1 MGRQYK
7 ILIVDDDPWFRQFV
21 NQTLSAQGLECLEAR
36 TAQEAERLLLQSP
49 DLLFVD
55 YRLPQIDG
63 ADWIRQLKD
72 RGLTIPVIFC
82 SGSSYDARVFT
93 VVRNILSVD
102 LILKKP
108 LAAEV
113 LAREVMALL
122 KRYNCGNELEELP
135 PAAEPSLHN
144 YMDNPSFENLSP
156 PLTEESHLGSSSG
169 FAQFEC
175 DLQQEDE
182 ETKLLLAQLADEYI
196 HEVPGFLSKLA
207 SEITGFGGD
216 DSYDLLMDA
225 TNIAHQIRGTGSSM
239 GFTELGALAAELEDR
254 LKSLTP
260 DEPQERLDREWLSG
274 WREELLFYVELMNN
288 MASCHIGAVQN
299 ESKPNAPLSM
309 KIIREVPSPSQDSQ
323 EVKCEDEPA
332 APALRVLPVRVLC
345 VLSQHD
351 AGTVGPFLDVI
362 NENHFLCQYEVFA
375 TALDLLSQLDQKVSD
390 LIILSTG
397 LPGIDG
403 FEACRMIQSHPR
415 WQQVPVLQI
424 LPIEDIGLREQ
435 VFECG
440 ASDFALSPINHEE
453 LRVRVSGL
461 LLRGMGNL
469 PVVVKRTGVYHT
481 NVVY

>member
-1 MGRQYK
+1 M
-7 ILIVDDDPWFRQFV
+7 IVEDDPWFRQFV
-21 NQTLSAQGLECLEAR
+21 NHTLSAQGLECLEAR
-36 TAQEAERLLLQSP
+36 SAQEAERLLLHNP

-63 ADWIRQLKD
+63 AAWIRQLKD

-108 LAAEV
+108 LSAEV
-113 LAREVMALL
+113 LVREVMALL
-122 KRYNCGNELEELP
+122 KRYNCGSENEEVP
-135 PAAEPSLHN
+135 PAADLSLYN
-144 YMDNPSFENLSP
+144 YMENPSCENLSS
-156 PLTEESHLGSSSG
+156 PLEDTQC
-169 FAQFEC
+169 A
-175 DLQQEDE
+175 DEDE
-182 ETKLLLAQLADEYI
+182 ETKFLLAQLAEEYI
-196 HEVPGFLSKLA
+196 HEVPSFLSKLA

-288 MASCHIGAVQN
+288 MASCHIGAGQN
-299 ESKPNAPLSM
+299 ESKPNAPLSI
-309 KIIREVPSPSQDSQ
+309 KIIREAPQPSQYCD
-323 EVKCEDEPA
+323 EVKYEDEPA
-332 APALRVLPVRVLC
+332 LAQPAAPRVLPVRVLC
-345 VLSQHD
+345 VLSEQD
-351 AGTVGPFLDVI
+351 AGSVGPFLDVI
-362 NENHFLCQYEVFA
+362 NKSHFLCHYEVFA

-403 FEACRMIQSHPR
+403 FEACGMIQSHPR

-424 LPIEDIGLREQ
+424 LPIEDIGLREH

-440 ASDFALSPINHEE
+440 ASDFALSPLSQEE
-453 LRVRVSGL
+453 LKVRVTGL
-461 LLRGMGNL
+461 LLRTMGNL
-469 PVVVKRTGVYHT
+469 PDVVKGPGAYHT